1 MTEVLEHLADPREV
15 LAWLCSQ
22 REVKWLVVSSPE
34 FENSSYHC
42 QEHAWA
48 WDSEGYSDMITAGGW
63 RIEKKAS
70 VAGGFQVVLAS
81 PEGVNL
87 P

>member
-1 MTEVLEHLADPREV
+1 MTEWRLSGEVVPYVSTREFH
-15 LAWLCSQ
+15 AN
-22 REVKWLVVSSPE
+22 RERGP
-34 FENSSYHC
+34 
-42 QEHAWA
+42 
-48 WDSEGYSDMITAGGW
+48 AGGW